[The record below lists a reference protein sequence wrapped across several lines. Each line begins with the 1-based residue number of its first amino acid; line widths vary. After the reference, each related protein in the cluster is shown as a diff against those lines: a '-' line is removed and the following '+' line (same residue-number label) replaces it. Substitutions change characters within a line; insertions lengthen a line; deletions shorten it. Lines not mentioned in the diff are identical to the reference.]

1 MTCQHGW
8 QKTIVSIDK
17 FNKTIG
23 NIVCWITIPL
33 ILGMVYEVLA
43 RKLFLAPTIWAYDM
57 SRFLYGAL
65 FMLGAGYALS
75 KGVHI
80 RADFLYRNFKTKT
93 QGKIDFWLYLL
104 FYFPGLIV
112 FLYMTTIF
120 VQESIMR
127 NERGMDTTWMPY
139 MWPIKSCLWF
149 GIIFLLIQG
158 VSELFKSYYAM
169 TKGRWPWTRMISHLI
184 DPAILG
190 FILIGVMLFA
200 IFIGFPISFT
210 LIFLGFVFG
219 YLGFGKLVF
228 YLMTLQFSMVMTE
241 QTLAAVPLFVF
252 MGIMMEQAGLM
263 ERLFSAFQMML
274 AKVRG
279 SLYYA
284 VLFVSVIF
292 AAATGIVGASV
303 TILGIMAAKSM
314 NKSGYDVKL
323 AAGTITAGGTLGILI
338 PPSIMLVVMGPIM
351 EIPVTDLFAAA
362 ILPGILLA
370 CLYAAYTTVRC
381 IINPKLGPTVPEE
394 LRAKSMKDVWIEN
407 FFLD

>member
-1 MTCQHGW
+1 MTDKPSNLDISDEMIAERRGGSGKMPDDMPTW
-8 QKTIVSIDK
+8 MAKTIVSIDK

-127 NERGMDTTWMPY
+127 NERGMDTTWMPF

-149 GIIFLLIQG
+149 GIIFLLVQG

-169 TKGRWPWTRMISHLI
+169 TKGRWP
-184 DPAILG
+184 G
-190 FILIGVMLFA
+190 QV
-200 IFIGFPISFT
+200 
-210 LIFLGFVFG
+210 
-219 YLGFGKLVF
+219 
-228 YLMTLQFSMVMTE
+228 
-241 QTLAAVPLFVF
+241 
-252 MGIMMEQAGLM
+252 
-263 ERLFSAFQMML
+263 
-274 AKVRG
+274 
-279 SLYYA
+279 
-284 VLFVSVIF
+284 
-292 AAATGIVGASV
+292 
-303 TILGIMAAKSM
+303 
-314 NKSGYDVKL
+314 
-323 AAGTITAGGTLGILI
+323 
-338 PPSIMLVVMGPIM
+338 
-351 EIPVTDLFAAA
+351 
-362 ILPGILLA
+362 
-370 CLYAAYTTVRC
+370 
-381 IINPKLGPTVPEE
+381 
-394 LRAKSMKDVWIEN
+394 
-407 FFLD
+407 

>member
-1 MTCQHGW
+1 MTDKPTNLDISDEMIAERRGGSGKMPEDMPIW
-8 QKTIVSIDK
+8 MAKAIVSIDK
-17 FNKTIG
+17 FNKIIG

-149 GIIFLLIQG
+149 GIIFLLVQG
-158 VSELFKSYYAM
+158 VSELLKSYYAM
-169 TKGRWPWTRMISHLI
+169 TKGRWP
-184 DPAILG
+184 
-190 FILIGVMLFA
+190 
-200 IFIGFPISFT
+200 
-210 LIFLGFVFG
+210 
-219 YLGFGKLVF
+219 GK
-228 YLMTLQFSMVMTE
+228 E
-241 QTLAAVPLFVF
+241 
-252 MGIMMEQAGLM
+252 
-263 ERLFSAFQMML
+263 
-274 AKVRG
+274 
-279 SLYYA
+279 
-284 VLFVSVIF
+284 
-292 AAATGIVGASV
+292 
-303 TILGIMAAKSM
+303 
-314 NKSGYDVKL
+314 
-323 AAGTITAGGTLGILI
+323 
-338 PPSIMLVVMGPIM
+338 
-351 EIPVTDLFAAA
+351 
-362 ILPGILLA
+362 
-370 CLYAAYTTVRC
+370 
-381 IINPKLGPTVPEE
+381 
-394 LRAKSMKDVWIEN
+394 
-407 FFLD
+407 